1 LPKREN
7 NIVKQR
13 LVAFALVLTACV
25 PSLAFAQTTGSF
37 NGKWEGTFKM
47 QRTDGTEGN
56 PSNVEFNLTQ
66 KGKVITG
73 TAGPGG
79 EKVWPI
85 EKGVVD
91 GGKASF
97 QVQQPD
103 GPLFKFTLSIEKGHL
118 VGDMAG
124 QRDGVVRGHAKVDA
138 PKAAKPAVPAKK

>member
-1 LPKREN
+1 MKKN
-7 NIVKQR
+7 
-13 LVAFALVLTACV
+13 LVAIALILTAFV
-25 PSLAFAQTTGSF
+25 PTLIAQSAASF

-47 QRTDGTEGN
+47 QRPDGTEGN
-56 PSNVEFNLTQ
+56 PSKVEFNLTQ

-91 GGKASF
+91 AGKASF

-124 QRDGVVRGHAKVDA
+124 ESDGVVRGHAKVDA
-138 PKAAKPAVPAKK
+138 AKAAKPAAPAKK